1 MKKKEYEKPTTMVV
15 KLEQQYHL
23 LTLSNP
29 GDYQTG
35 GDPLTSPSNSRFFED
50 EELLF

>member
-1 MKKKEYEKPTTMVV
+1 MKKKKYETPATMVV
-15 KLEQQYHL
+15 KLGQQYHL

-29 GDYQTG
+29 GDYQNG
-35 GDPLTSPSNSRFFED
+35 GDPLSTSPSRLFED